1 MNYLTT
7 YEHRVFFLL
16 SLASSTFVEN
26 PLQISLFMQNKPN
39 FQKLKMNVSSI
50 GIMDYEKKT
59 LGERGKNKPNQTQ
72 FLNLSGTGF
81 KRNLAKMGH
90 RGKFIKVDNNRKNNK
105 KTYFLKPVI
114 ENQRLTSKRRQKTN
128 EKRLK

>member
-59 LGERGKNKPNQTQ
+59 LGERGKNKPKQTQ
-72 FLNLSGTGF
+72 FLILSATGF
-81 KRNLAKMGH
+81 KRNLVKMGH
-90 RGKFIKVDNNRKNNK
+90 HE
-105 KTYFLKPVI
+105 L
-114 ENQRLTSKRRQKTN
+114 ERLAFG
-128 EKRLK
+128 EW